1 MEASDGENT
10 DASSIKPVS
19 SLRSHFEG
27 MASSKT
33 SKPIATSTR
42 AVGIPP
48 HIEPERGRSSLDVSR
63 RGLAWNVSTQ
73 VQSGGKEKRSNTS
86 GSTISRSVENGNVS
100 RQRPVSMG
108 PLSPPR
114 TPPVVQVISPHNS
127 TRMPLMPPP
136 SAFSPGNTVTKSPNP
151 PAVPPARTPNRS
163 PRPSA
168 PIQPSSISEPASKPT
183 SVASSSQ
190 VSLGAT
196 SSMPPP
202 VNRADKPKLP
212 SKRSTA
218 DSQTGWRSLEPV
230 EATKH
235 DRVSPFS
242 TPPSSAEG
250 SPEIEHRGMNVIAGI
265 QASKPASRTRTD
277 SYFPP
282 PPTHHTV
289 EAKREARNTST
300 PYTSRSRNA
309 KDNGFNSGS
318 SHSLNLSDQ
327 APVLSVNRVPLDLES
342 DPTKRSDSIRAPQP
356 RRTIPM
362 RPHAASQVTRSST
375 DFLPPPRRSAV
386 SGSQAIPSRNGSP
399 APHLSMHPPS
409 RTSSDLNV
417 TSHARAASRRVDTNL
432 SESANSE
439 HEELTSSSLDYPEAT
454 QTNRRPPH
462 VHSGTKQIDTRYET
476 RLFDICGKYVCTT
489 GYITRV
495 WDLVSGKLLIDMSH
509 GEREIKITAL
519 AFKPSL
525 DTEEEGLRVW
535 LGSNFGDIQELDLIT
550 QGIAQ
555 IKPQAHARREIL
567 RIYRHQNSMWSL
579 DDDGKLHVWSAD
591 DQGLPNLQG
600 VPIVY
605 RVTKGH
611 TYSIVIGGQL
621 WLATGREL
629 RVFRPGATGDDSFYI
644 TQQPLLQPNTGEITS
659 GAVISSQLQ
668 HVYFGHTDGKVS
680 IYSSADY
687 RCLSVV
693 NVSVY
698 KINTLAGAGDYLW
711 AGYNTGM
718 IYVYDTR
725 TQPWAVKKDWLAHDN
740 PVLSIVADRSCVWKL
755 GDIQVTS
762 IGVDNAVRMWDGML
776 EDDWLESDMHQ
787 HDTEYCEFREITT
800 VVATWNAGATT
811 PSSLRHEDKDN
822 NFFREVIQTNDPP
835 DILIFGFQELV
846 DLEDKRLTA
855 KSLFMGNKKKDS
867 SEQDHMSHQYRAW
880 RDFLVRVIEDNMAS
894 NQPYHLL
901 HTANMVGLFSCVFI
915 KASLRTH
922 VRNLQVVEVKR
933 GLGGLHG
940 NKGALILRF
949 VLDDT
954 SLCFV
959 NCHLAAGQT
968 HTVQRNSD
976 ITAILDASSLP
987 VERDPFT
994 RLDNFVGGGD
1004 GSMIMDHEICVI
1016 NGDLNYRIDTM
1027 GRDTVVKAIKANN
1040 LARLLERDQLLVSRR
1055 RNPGFR
1061 LRAFHE
1067 LPITFAP
1074 TYKYDVGTDN
1084 YDSSEK
1090 HRSPAWCDRLLY
1102 RGVGRIKQLDYRR
1115 HELRISDHRPVSG
1128 VFKMRIKSISPKKRV
1143 LVWQQCQERFI
1154 EVKRK
1159 LEKEVKIDYLVNVLG
1174 VSEQEALGLI

>member
-1 MEASDGENT
+1 METSEGENT

-27 MASSKT
+27 MATSKT
-33 SKPIATSTR
+33 SNPIITSTR
-42 AVGIPP
+42 VVGIPS

-63 RGLAWNVSTQ
+63 RGLAWNNSTHTQ
-73 VQSGGKEKRSNTS
+73 NSGGEKSSNAS
-86 GSTISRSVENGNVS
+86 GNPVSRTIQNGAAS

-114 TPPVVQVISPHNS
+114 TPPVVQVISPTS
-127 TRMPLMPPP
+127 PQESIRMPLMPPP
-136 SAFSPGNTVTKSPNP
+136 NALSPSNSGTKSPNP
-151 PAVPPARTPNRS
+151 PTIPPARTPNRS

-168 PIQPSSISEPASKPT
+168 PTQSSSISEPASKSS
-183 SVASSSQ
+183 SVASSSR
-190 VSLGAT
+190 VSLSTT

-202 VNRADKPKLP
+202 VNRADKPQLP
-212 SKRSTA
+212 SKRSIA
-218 DSQTGWRSLEPV
+218 DSRPGWRSLEPV
-230 EATKH
+230 EAPKH
-235 DRVSPFS
+235 DSISPFS

-250 SPEIEHRGMNVIAGI
+250 SPEVEYHGTNVAAGI
-265 QASKPASRTRTD
+265 HTQKSVSRTPID

-282 PPTHHTV
+282 PPMHHTV
-289 EAKREARNTST
+289 EAKREARNTPIS
-300 PYTSRSRNA
+300 YTARSRNA
-309 KDNGFNSGS
+309 RDNGFAPAS
-318 SHSLNLSDQ
+318 SHSLNLSDRG
-327 APVLSVNRVPLDLES
+327 PVISSNRVPHDIGS

-375 DFLPPPRRSAV
+375 NFLPPPKRSAV
-386 SGSQAIPSRNGSP
+386 SGSQAIPSRNSSP
-399 APHLSMHPPS
+399 APQISMLPPS
-409 RTSSDLNV
+409 RVSSDLSAPAH
-417 TSHARAASRRVDTNL
+417 TRTMSRRVDTNL

-439 HEELTSSSLDYPEAT
+439 HEEPPTSSMDYPDAT

-462 VHSGTKQIDTRYET
+462 IRSGTKQIDTRYET
-476 RLFDICGKYVCTT
+476 RQFDICGKHICTT

-495 WDLVSGKLLIDMSH
+495 WDLTSGKLLVDMSH
-509 GEREIKITAL
+509 GEREVKITAL

-525 DTEEEGLRVW
+525 DSGEEGLRIW
-535 LGSNFGDIQELDLIT
+535 LGSNFGDIQELDLVT

-555 IKPQAHARREIL
+555 IKSQAHARREIL

-579 DDDGKLHVWSAD
+579 DDDGKLHVWPAD

-600 VPIVY
+600 IPVVH

-621 WLATGREL
+621 WLATGKEL
-629 RVFRPGATGDDSFYI
+629 RVFRPGSTGDDLFYV

-668 HVYFGHTDGKVS
+668 NVYFGHTDGKVS
-680 IYSSADY
+680 VYSSTDY
-687 RCLSVV
+687 RCLTVV
-693 NVSVY
+693 NVSAY

-725 TQPWAVKKDWLAHDN
+725 TQPWQVRKDWLAHEN
-740 PVLSIVADRSCVWKL
+740 PVLNIVADRSCVWKL
-755 GDIQVTS
+755 SGIQVAS

-776 EDDWLESDMHQ
+776 EDDWLENDMHE
-787 HDTEYCEFREITT
+787 HDTEYCEFGEITT
-800 VVATWNAGATT
+800 IVATWNAGATT
-811 PSSLRHEDKDN
+811 PSSLRQEDKDN
-822 NFFREVIQTNDPP
+822 NFFRDVIQTNDPP
-835 DILIFGFQELV
+835 DIMVFGFQELV

-867 SEQDHMSHQYRAW
+867 SEQDNMSHQYRAW
-880 RDFLVRVIEDNMAS
+880 RDFLVRVIQDNMAS
-894 NQPYHLL
+894 DQEYHLL

-915 KASLRTH
+915 KASLRIH
-922 VRNLQVVEVKR
+922 VRNVQVVEVKR

-940 NKGALILRF
+940 NKGALVLRF
-949 VLDDT
+949 ILNDT

-976 ITAILDASSLP
+976 ITAILDANFLP
-987 VERDPFT
+987 VERDPST
-994 RLDNFVGGGD
+994 RVDNFVGGGD
-1004 GSMIMDHEICVI
+1004 GSMIMDHEICVV

-1027 GRDTVVKAIKANN
+1027 GRDAVVKAIKANN

-1102 RGVGRIKQLDYRR
+1102 RGVGRIKQLNYRR
-1115 HELRISDHRPVSG
+1115 HELRVSDHRPVSG
-1128 VFKMRIKSISPKKRV
+1128 VFRMRIKSISPKKRV
-1143 LVWQQCQERFI
+1143 LVWQQCQERFVKVKQKLER
-1154 EVKRK
+1154 EVK
-1159 LEKEVKIDYLVNVLG
+1159 
-1174 VSEQEALGLI
+1174 